1 MHSTPRFAA
10 ALSTD
15 PQSAR
20 AEEQVLASVREQLRG
35 TKPDL
40 CVLFVSHH
48 HGGALEELGQ
58 RLVRAT
64 GASVLLGCT
73 GESIIGSDR
82 EVEREPALSLWC
94 AALPDVRLKTFAST
108 ARPTVEG
115 GIAFSAF
122 PSAED
127 TSRAAILLLAEPYS
141 FPADA
146 YLRALA
152 EKLPGVPVFGGMAS
166 GGMGPGQ
173 NLLFTEDGLVAQG
186 AIGVVLEGAIEV
198 RTVVSQGCRPVGR
211 PWVVT
216 QCNDNLLQ
224 KLGGRPALEVL
235 KETLAALTDEER
247 ALFQRG
253 PFIGL
258 AIDASRSQ
266 FTRGDFLVR
275 NLLGVSREQ
284 NAVAVSDVVRR
295 GQTVQFLVRDAASA
309 GEDLEQLMLTQ
320 GGGALTESEE
330 PGSVG
335 ALLFTCNGR
344 GRRMFDAPNHDVDC
358 VRRSLVRAVPIAGF
372 FAQGELG
379 PVGGRNFL
387 HGYTASVA
395 VFRAR
400 AKES

>member
-1 MHSTPRFAA
+1 MPTPPRFAS
-10 ALSTD
+10 ALSTE
-15 PQSAR
+15 PESAR
-20 AEEQVLASVREQLRG
+20 AEQQVLAQVREQLQGRS
-35 TKPDL
+35 PDL
-40 CVLFVSHH
+40 CVVFVSHH
-48 HGGALEELGQ
+48 YGAALEELGQ
-58 RLVRAT
+58 RLSRAV
-64 GASVLLGCT
+64 GAKVLVGCT
-73 GESIIGSDR
+73 GESIIGTER
-82 EVEREPALSLWC
+82 EVEQEPALSLWC
-94 AALPDVRLKTFAST
+94 ASLPGVDVRAFAAI
-108 ARPTVEG
+108 ARATPEE
-115 GIAFSAF
+115 GIAFSAL
-122 PSAED
+122 PTVVD
-127 TSRAAILLLAEPYS
+127 PSRASLLLLADPYS

-146 YLRALA
+146 YLSALA
-152 EKLPGVPVFGGMAS
+152 EALPRVPVFGGMAS

-173 NLLFTEDGLVAQG
+173 NLLFTQEGLVAQG
-186 AIGVVLEGAIEV
+186 AIGVALEGAIEV

-216 QCNDNLLQ
+216 QSHENLLL
-224 KLGGRPALEVL
+224 KLGGRPALDVL
-235 KETLAALTDEER
+235 KEVLAALSDAER

-284 NAVAVSDVVRR
+284 NAVAVSDMVRR

-309 GEDLEQLMLTQ
+309 GEDLEQLMLSQ
-320 GGGALTESEE
+320 GGGALASSDE

-344 GRRMFDAPNHDVDC
+344 GRRMFDVPNHDIDC
-358 VRRSLVRAVPIAGF
+358 VRRSLVRAVPVAGF

-395 VFRAR
+395 VFRPR
-400 AKES
+400 AQES

>member
-1 MHSTPRFAA
+1 MPTPPRFAS
-10 ALSTD
+10 ALSTE
-15 PQSAR
+15 PESAR
-20 AEEQVLASVREQLRG
+20 AEQQVLAQVREQLQGRSA
-35 TKPDL
+35 DL
-40 CVLFVSHH
+40 CVVFVSHH
-48 HGGALEELGQ
+48 YGAALEELGQ
-58 RLVRAT
+58 RLSRAV
-64 GASVLLGCT
+64 GAKVLLGCT
-73 GESIIGSDR
+73 GESIIGSER
-82 EVEREPALSLWC
+82 EVEQEPALSLWC
-94 AALPDVRLKTFAST
+94 ASLPGVDVRAFAAT
-108 ARPTVEG
+108 ARATPED
-115 GIAFSAF
+115 GIAFSAL
-122 PSAED
+122 PTVVD
-127 TSRAAILLLAEPYS
+127 PSRASLLLLADPYS

-146 YLRALA
+146 YLSTLA
-152 EKLPGVPVFGGMAS
+152 EALPRVPVFGGMAS

-173 NLLFTEDGLVAQG
+173 NLLFTQEGLVAQG
-186 AIGVVLEGAIEV
+186 AIGVALEGAIEV

-216 QCNDNLLQ
+216 QSHENLLL
-224 KLGGRPALEVL
+224 KLGGRPALDVL
-235 KETLAALTDEER
+235 KEVLAALSDAER

-284 NAVAVSDVVRR
+284 NAVAVSDMVRR

-309 GEDLEQLMLTQ
+309 GEDLEQLMLSQ
-320 GGGALTESEE
+320 GGGALAASDE

-344 GRRMFDAPNHDVDC
+344 GRRMFDVPNHDIDC
-358 VRRSLVRAVPIAGF
+358 VRRSLVRAVPVAGF

-395 VFRAR
+395 VFRPR
-400 AKES
+400 AEES